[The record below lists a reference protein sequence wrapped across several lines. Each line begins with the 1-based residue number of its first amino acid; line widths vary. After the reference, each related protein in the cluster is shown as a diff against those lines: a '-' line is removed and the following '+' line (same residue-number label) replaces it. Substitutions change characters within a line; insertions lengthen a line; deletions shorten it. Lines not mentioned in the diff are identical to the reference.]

1 MPPTRFSHRLR
12 VTPDKPGVYIMNN
25 LQNKV
30 IYVGKASN
38 LKTRLR
44 SYFGSSSGHEP
55 KIQRML
61 SHLTDFEFIV
71 TDSPSEALILENTL
85 IKKYRPPFNAR
96 LKDDKTYPYIKIDR
110 NEDFPQVYVTRRV
123 ENDGSTYFGP
133 FATAGSVRK
142 TLALLKRLFPYRS
155 CTKAITGKDLRPCLE
170 FYINRCNAPCIGAIS
185 KEQYHKIIDQILL
198 FMTGKTEPVLAE
210 LRHKMKES
218 SDNLEFERAAALR
231 DQVRA
236 IQRVA
241 EEQRIKTA
249 STHTH
254 DLDAIALASRNNQAC
269 IEIFFIRQGKLIGK
283 DNFIMEG
290 TQDESPEDILAGF
303 VKQFYQS
310 APFVPRR
317 ILLQHF
323 LEDQSAIEEWLR
335 ERRKG
340 TVSLVVPKI
349 GANKRLLE
357 MAAENASQHLS
368 QLRVKWWSNT
378 DALQE
383 AITELQEQ
391 LNLPAPP
398 HRIECYDISN
408 TQGTNPVASMVTF
421 EGGAPKPSDY
431 RRFKIRQV
439 SGIDDYAMMQEVLR
453 RRFRRL
459 SEIRDRSTTK
469 GNQFDEEFTIKD
481 GTWGIV
487 PELVIIDG
495 GKGHLTSALEVFL
508 QMGIDFV
515 PLASI
520 AKENEWLFVPH
531 IPEPI
536 ILPRNSQAL
545 HLIQRVRDEAHRF
558 AITYHRKLRSK
569 SSVSSA
575 IDTVTG
581 IGPKRKRTLIRRFG
595 SLKGIKQASVEDI
608 AAVPGITRSLAT
620 RLKKTI

>member
-349 GANKRLLE
+349 GANKRLLQ

-459 SEIRDRSTTK
+459 SEIRGRSTTK

-545 HLIQRVRDEAHRF
+545 HLVQRVRDEAHRF